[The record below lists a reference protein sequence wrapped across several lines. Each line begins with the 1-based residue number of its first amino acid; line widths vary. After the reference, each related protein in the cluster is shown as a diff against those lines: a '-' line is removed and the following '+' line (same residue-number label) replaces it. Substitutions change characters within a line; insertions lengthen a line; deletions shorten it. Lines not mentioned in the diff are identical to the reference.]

1 MRMQTYVL
9 KFLLYFFFN
18 DTGINCTTHSANSG
32 MIIKT
37 LPQHSNLPLNSV
49 DVRTREP
56 QRGRVPPC
64 GSFTVHRHLDL
75 NAM

>member
-1 MRMQTYVL
+1 MGMQTYML

-37 LPQHSNLPLNSV
+37 LPQHSTRRTSGPGSLSV
-49 DVRTREP
+49 AESLRAVLS
-56 QRGRVPPC
+56 Q
-64 GSFTVHRHLDL
+64 FTGIST
-75 NAM
+75 